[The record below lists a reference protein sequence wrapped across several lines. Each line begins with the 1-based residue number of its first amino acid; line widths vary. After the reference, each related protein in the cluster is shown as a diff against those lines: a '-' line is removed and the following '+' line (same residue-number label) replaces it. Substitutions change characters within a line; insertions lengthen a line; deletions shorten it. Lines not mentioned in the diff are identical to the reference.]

1 MPSPDQYVTEFQ
13 IFRILDKLRPTAM
26 GLDGL
31 PAWFLRLGAPA
42 FYKPIANLFHLSLA
56 NSFVPHQW
64 KQASILPI
72 PKTSAP
78 KLHTDFRP
86 ISITPVLTRIMERT
100 VVQRFLYPAFLSPPP
115 SLTLSDQFAFR
126 PSGSPTAAII
136 SFLNII
142 TNMLLTNPYVIVI
155 ALDFSKAF
163 DTVRHSTLLEKLA
176 QLDMPDNAYN
186 WLVAFFSGHS
196 HCTVY
201 QGQTS
206 ILKNITASIIQ
217 GSGIGPAAYV
227 VNAADLKTVVPS
239 NKLIKFADDTYIIIP
254 ASNASA
260 RSIELENVETWAR
273 VNNLTL
279 NNGKTKEI
287 IFVDRKRRRHTDIAD
302 PPELYATARV
312 TSLTVLGVTWTN
324 GLSASEHVRG
334 IISSCAQTLYALR
347 VLRAHGLCDVAIQA
361 IYRSVILAKLL
372 YASSAWWGFTSA
384 SDRQRIDGFMRR
396 AKRSGFCPPDTASF
410 DELCESAD
418 EKLFNKI
425 KSDDGHILHSLLPPT
440 TIASQNYNLRSRAHN
455 RQLPKHCGYLTDCNF
470 ITRVFYKD
478 IY

>member
-1 MPSPDQYVTEFQ
+1 
-13 IFRILDKLRPTAM
+13 
-26 GLDGL
+26 
-31 PAWFLRLGAPA
+31 
-42 FYKPIANLFHLSLA
+42 
-56 NSFVPHQW
+56 
-64 KQASILPI
+64 
-72 PKTSAP
+72 
-78 KLHTDFRP
+78 
-86 ISITPVLTRIMERT
+86 MERK
-100 VVQRFLYPAFLSPPP
+100 VVQQFLYPAFLSPPP
-115 SLTLSDQFAFR
+115 TLTLSDQFAFR
-126 PSGSPTAAII
+126 PTGSPTAAII
-136 SFLNII
+136 SFLSNI

-201 QGQTS
+201 QGRRS
-206 ILKNITASIIQ
+206 MLKDITASIIQ

-227 VNAADLKTVVPS
+227 VNAGDLKTVIPS
-239 NKLIKFADDTYIIIP
+239 NKLVKFADDTYLLIP
-254 ASNASA
+254 ASNADS
-260 RSIELENVETWAR
+260 RSIELENVEAWAQA
-273 VNNLTL
+273 NNLKL

-287 IFVDRKRRRHTDIAD
+287 IFVDRKRRRHAEIAD
-302 PPELYATARV
+302 PPELYTTARV
-312 TSLTVLGVTWTN
+312 TTLTVLGVTWTI

-347 VLRAHGLCDVAIQA
+347 VLRAHGLCDVALQA
-361 IYRSVILAKLL
+361 IHRSVIQAKLL

-410 DELCESAD
+410 EELCETAD
-418 EKLFNKI
+418 NKLFNKI
-425 KSDDGHILHSLLPPT
+425 KTDEGHILHTQLPPT
-440 TIASQNYNLRSRAHN
+440 AIASQNYNLRSRAHN
-455 RQLPKHCGYLTDCNF
+455 RQLPKHTGYLTDCNF
-470 ITRVFYKD
+470 ITRMLYKD